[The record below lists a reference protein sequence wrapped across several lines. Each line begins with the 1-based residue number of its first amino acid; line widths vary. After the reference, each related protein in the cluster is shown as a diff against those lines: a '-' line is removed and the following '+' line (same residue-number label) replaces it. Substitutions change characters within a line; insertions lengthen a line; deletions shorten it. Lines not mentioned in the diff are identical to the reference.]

1 MPRGRVLRDAATAL
15 ARDAASDTAMN
26 MDSETPEAEPAYLA
40 VKYWPASEQPREKL
54 EAFGAGSLATPEL
67 LAIILRVGRP
77 GESVLAIAQRLLVQS
92 GGLAGVDRASLAELG
107 KVAGIGRVKGIE
119 IKAALELGRRLLA
132 LSPEQQPEIR
142 TPDDAFRLLQPDM
155 QFLTREHLKTLLLNT
170 KNRVLAV
177 NTVYEGS
184 VNSATVRIAEVFR
197 EAVRRDCPQLIVAHN
212 HPSGDPTPS
221 PEDVGVTRQLVDAG
235 KLLDIAVLDHLV
247 IGHGRFVSLKQRGL
261 GFT

>member
-1 MPRGRVLRDAATAL
+1 MEVLSVPARRVLRDAAEPSATT
-15 ARDAASDTAMN
+15 D
-26 MDSETPEAEPAYLA
+26 DSSPYLA

-77 GESVLAIAQRLLVQS
+77 GESVLAVAQRLLVQL

-107 KVAGIGRVKGIE
+107 KVPGIGRVKGIE
-119 IKAALELGRRLLA
+119 MKATLELGRRLMA
-132 LSPEQQPEIR
+132 LGPEQQPEIR
-142 TPDDAFRLLQPDM
+142 TPDDAYRLLQPDM

-170 KNRVLAV
+170 KNRVVAIE
-177 NTVYEGS
+177 TVYEGS
-184 VNSATVRIAEVFR
+184 VNSANVRIAEVFR
-197 EAVRRDCPQLIVAHN
+197 GAVRRDCLHLIVAHN

-221 PEDVGVTRQLVDAG
+221 PEDVGVTRQLVEAG
-235 KLLDIAVLDHLV
+235 KLLDIAVLDHIV
-247 IGHGRFVSLKQRGL
+247 VGHGRFVSLKQRGL